1 MVGVFVIVGVT
12 GVRVAVGGKG
22 EGGWV
27 VVDVGV
33 GVEDGLKKAQAA
45 IIQPVK
51 VSVRMRFIPVLPP
64 NSQNQTFIIH
74 QNIEERQHEFFI
86 ELWIYSAAL
95 FLDTCSECVSIWT
108 IKIMLILYQ
117 VVVI

>member
-12 GVRVAVGGKG
+12 GVSVAVGGKG

-33 GVEDGLKKAQAA
+33 DVEDGLKKVQAA
-45 IIQPVK
+45 INQPVK
-51 VSVRMRFIPVLPP
+51 VSVRMLFIPVVPP

-74 QNIEERQHEFFI
+74 QNIEEWQHEIF
-86 ELWIYSAAL
+86 
-95 FLDTCSECVSIWT
+95 
-108 IKIMLILYQ
+108 
-117 VVVI
+117 